1 MKTHFADDEILL
13 DSVQAEYGN
22 KDTRKLGKLRDSFET
37 EVLLTH
43 LVLASL
49 NTNNIQLWYIYY
61 WKAQNSR
68 NCSDLVFSKSTIE
81 VDDED

>member
-49 NTNNIQLWYIYY
+49 NTNNIQL
-61 WKAQNSR
+61 
-68 NCSDLVFSKSTIE
+68 
-81 VDDED
+81 